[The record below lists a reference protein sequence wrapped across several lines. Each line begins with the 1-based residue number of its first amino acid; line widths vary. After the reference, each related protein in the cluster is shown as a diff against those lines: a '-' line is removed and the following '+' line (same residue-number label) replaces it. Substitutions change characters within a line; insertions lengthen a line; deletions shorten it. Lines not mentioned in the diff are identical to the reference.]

1 MKKLFAISVLLL
13 SFSLL
18 LAGCSDNGEESSG
31 EENADQITLDV
42 IWFSD
47 GNEGDVFKE
56 ITDQYTEENPDV
68 TFNII
73 DTPYDDLLTRI
84 RTRVSGGDAP
94 DLARIS
100 GINHVQ
106 DALLDLTPYLDDKD
120 AFLDQFSDVA
130 IPTVVRDDAV
140 YGIPTDLT
148 AHGLFYNK
156 EYFEQAGVEVPASPD
171 DVWDWAEFEAALQQ
185 VSDNSDARFGLAYDL
200 SPSRYST
207 LIYQN
212 GGSIFSEDQTS
223 LTVNEP
229 ASVEALEYFQ
239 ELHEKELIP
248 SSIWLGGENPNSL
261 FRSGQAAMHLSG
273 NWNVQ
278 NYEENADFDWGVT
291 YMPEGTQRSSVA
303 GGKQMVGFEDSE
315 HKEAVA
321 DFLLYFASQEVNEQF
336 VSESSFLST
345 RKDNAEIEYD
355 VRSEEMQVFAD
366 ELSVTSQIPT
376 LDWENPNM
384 PAVETLLTENVQ
396 KTLSGE
402 LNAQEAMDQ
411 IVENAEIE

>member
-355 VRSEEMQVFAD
+355 VRSEEMKVFAD